1 MKRKATAPSR
11 AVAVCTIAL
20 LLFGCADWRFSRKL
34 RPLLERDQKINEK
47 YLFFEDSL
55 PNDRH
60 WTDNVQALNG
70 MAAEKEAILAE
81 LEQLQPTEKYR
92 GLHAAFVEDLRSS
105 IAYLRK
111 EAELVQRQTE
121 YANWLARSLLSGSV
135 EHAKSGAEAT
145 RAKQVVLSLQE
156 ELTRL
161 AERAN
166 AAQGELERIALSS
179 EMLRSFRAARY
190 PRYMK
195 GYVGFKIK

>member
-1 MKRKATAPSR
+1 MNRKATARSR
-11 AVAVCTIAL
+11 VVAACAVAL
-20 LLFGCADWRFSRKL
+20 LLLGCADWRFSRKL

-60 WTDNVQALNG
+60 WTDNVQTLNG

-81 LEQLQPTEKYR
+81 LEALQPTERYR
-92 GLHAAFVEDLRSS
+92 ELHAAFVEDLKSS
-105 IAYLRK
+105 TAYLKK
-111 EAELVQRQTE
+111 EAELIQRQTE

-145 RAKQVVLSLQE
+145 RAKEVVLSLQD
-156 ELTRL
+156 ELTLL
-161 AERAN
+161 ADRAN
-166 AAQGELERIALSS
+166 AAQVQLEEVALSS